1 MTSVLVVDDN
11 DRNRKLA
18 IDVLGAA
25 GFRTF
30 GAATAAQGIALAREH
45 VPDVILMDLRLPDMD
60 GVDATRKLA
69 AHERTALIPVVA
81 MSASPLEGSE
91 DWLEEAG
98 FAGWLEKPIHVS
110 TFPEQVRRYCARGR
124 SDEVE
129 GSTVLA
135 PRSTDGWPGGPRP
148 SRSLASRR
156 IGSAV

>member
-18 IDVLGAA
+18 LDVLGAA

-45 VPDVILMDLRLPDMD
+45 GPDVILMDLRLPDMD
-60 GVDATRKLA
+60 GADATRRLA
-69 AHERTALIPVVA
+69 ADERTALIPVVA
-81 MSASPLEGSE
+81 MSASPLEGRE

-110 TFPEQVRRYCARGR
+110 TFPEQVRHYGAER
-124 SDEVE
+124 
-129 GSTVLA
+129 
-135 PRSTDGWPGGPRP
+135 
-148 SRSLASRR
+148 
-156 IGSAV
+156 